1 MANLNAILKNKMGL
15 SAEQAKKS
23 KVLASLSGSYR
34 QNMKSIHYT
43 QLVSNINQFYSE
55 KELENLADVIQI
67 LGGVAQNLLVRK
79 KDAEQYEILAGHRRW
94 RASQIVVQRGF
105 PEYAYLPC
113 LVIECNDDVAE
124 LLLILTNSSARNDLN
139 GYEQMMQ
146 VVRLKELLPKINKD
160 ETLKGRILRKEIA
173 LSTKRSE
180 STIQNLMFTAKHL
193 SEDGMQ
199 AFREEK
205 LTPAAA
211 LYLAKQSKEDQKD
224 LVQKEFFT
232 VAAMEG
238 YLASKSVTQEIPS
251 KQPTKEGKRNPN
263 LKPCK
268 TGLSKSGAC
277 GSAAYCEAPYSCCKE
292 CKKECSLR
300 CGWIR
305 EEIDDIPEKHQGPEP
320 YVAVPAEKT
329 ESKRQ
334 VENLSDFPEEG
345 IRFTSSE
352 HKKAYYDSLQ
362 KFSAPDSADK
372 ALCYCINLMQST
384 RSHVTEIFDFEQK
397 CLKTE
402 CLKAGWQTSSSE
414 KAIRMAFN
422 LFSGEIPTVDYEDK
436 VDNQLKE
443 CQNYTVN
450 ELFYSSFS
458 PYFWQAVQLRYPEYT
473 K

>member
-1 MANLNAILKNKMGL
+1 M
-15 SAEQAKKS
+15 S
-23 KVLASLSGSYR
+23 KCCPHCS
-34 QNMKSIHYT
+34 
-43 QLVSNINQFYSE
+43 
-55 KELENLADVIQI
+55 
-67 LGGVAQNLLVRK
+67 
-79 KDAEQYEILAGHRRW
+79 
-94 RASQIVVQRGF
+94 
-105 PEYAYLPC
+105 
-113 LVIECNDDVAE
+113 
-124 LLLILTNSSARNDLN
+124 
-139 GYEQMMQ
+139 
-146 VVRLKELLPKINKD
+146 
-160 ETLKGRILRKEIA
+160 
-173 LSTKRSE
+173 
-180 STIQNLMFTAKHL
+180 
-193 SEDGMQ
+193 
-199 AFREEK
+199 
-205 LTPAAA
+205 
-211 LYLAKQSKEDQKD
+211 
-224 LVQKEFFT
+224 
-232 VAAMEG
+232 
-238 YLASKSVTQEIPS
+238 
-251 KQPTKEGKRNPN
+251 TKEGKRNPN

-450 ELFYSSFS
+450 ELFYSSFA

>member
-124 LLLILTNSSARNDLN
+124 LLLILTNSSARSDLN

-146 VVRLKELLPKINKD
+146 VVRLQELLPKINKD
-160 ETLKGRILRKEIA
+160 ETLKGRVLRKEIA

-180 STIQNLMFTAKHL
+180 STIQNLMYTAKHL
-193 SEDGMQ
+193 SKDGMQ

-238 YLASKSVTQEIPS
+238 
-251 KQPTKEGKRNPN
+251 
-263 LKPCK
+263 
-268 TGLSKSGAC
+268 
-277 GSAAYCEAPYSCCKE
+277 
-292 CKKECSLR
+292 
-300 CGWIR
+300 
-305 EEIDDIPEKHQGPEP
+305 
-320 YVAVPAEKT
+320 
-329 ESKRQ
+329 
-334 VENLSDFPEEG
+334 
-345 IRFTSSE
+345 
-352 HKKAYYDSLQ
+352 
-362 KFSAPDSADK
+362 
-372 ALCYCINLMQST
+372 
-384 RSHVTEIFDFEQK
+384 
-397 CLKTE
+397 
-402 CLKAGWQTSSSE
+402 
-414 KAIRMAFN
+414 
-422 LFSGEIPTVDYEDK
+422 
-436 VDNQLKE
+436 
-443 CQNYTVN
+443 
-450 ELFYSSFS
+450 
-458 PYFWQAVQLRYPEYT
+458 
-473 K
+473 

>member
-1 MANLNAILKNKMGL
+1 MADLNAILKNKMGL
-15 SAEQAKKS
+15 SVEQAKKS
-23 KVLASLSGSYR
+23 KILASLSGSYR
-34 QNMKSIHYT
+34 QNMKSIHYS
-43 QLVSNINQFYSE
+43 QLVPSTNQFYTE
-55 KELENLADVIQI
+55 KELEDLADIIQI

-124 LLLILTNSSARNDLN
+124 LLLILTNSSARSDLN

-146 VVRLKELLPKINKD
+146 VVRLQELLPKINKD

-180 STIQNLMFTAKHL
+180 STVQNLMFTAKHL

-329 ESKRQ
+329 ESKK
-334 VENLSDFPEEG
+334 VAKKPIEKKEAVKEPEAIKEEAVKAD
-345 IRFTSSE
+345 TKVVSANT
-352 HKKAYYDSLQ
+352 KKESAQ
-362 KFSAPDSADK
+362 SAPKKRGRKPGSKNKQKEQLTPEVYVQYHGEEVEQSAIIEKIKEQYVSEGHRAGNIKSLKLYLKPEDR
-372 ALCYCINLMQST
+372 AAYFVIND
-384 RSHVTEIFDFEQK
+384 RY
-397 CLKTE
+397 
-402 CLKAGWQTSSSE
+402 AG
-414 KAIRMAFN
+414 
-422 LFSGEIPTVDYEDK
+422 K
-436 VDNQLKE
+436 VD
-443 CQNYTVN
+443 
-450 ELFYSSFS
+450 LFNF
-458 PYFWQAVQLRYPEYT
+458 
-473 K
+473 

>member
-1 MANLNAILKNKMGL
+1 M
-15 SAEQAKKS
+15 
-23 KVLASLSGSYR
+23 
-34 QNMKSIHYT
+34 
-43 QLVSNINQFYSE
+43 
-55 KELENLADVIQI
+55 
-67 LGGVAQNLLVRK
+67 
-79 KDAEQYEILAGHRRW
+79 
-94 RASQIVVQRGF
+94 
-105 PEYAYLPC
+105 
-113 LVIECNDDVAE
+113 EC
-124 LLLILTNSSARNDLN
+124 R
-139 GYEQMMQ
+139 
-146 VVRLKELLPKINKD
+146 
-160 ETLKGRILRKEIA
+160 
-173 LSTKRSE
+173 
-180 STIQNLMFTAKHL
+180 
-193 SEDGMQ
+193 

-232 VAAMEG
+232 VATMEG

-397 CLKTE
+397 CLKTK

-450 ELFYSSFS
+450 ELFYSSFA

>member
-34 QNMKSIHYT
+34 QNMKSIHYS
-43 QLVSNINQFYSE
+43 QLVPNTNQFYTE
-55 KELENLADVIQI
+55 KELEDLADIIQI

-124 LLLILTNSSARNDLN
+124 LLLILTNSSARSDLN

-146 VVRLKELLPKINKD
+146 VVRLQELLPKINKD
-160 ETLKGRILRKEIA
+160 ETLKGRVLRKEIA

-180 STIQNLMFTAKHL
+180 SSIQNLMYTAKHL
-193 SEDGMQ
+193 SKDGMQ
-199 AFREEK
+199 AFQEEK

-211 LYLAKQSKEDQKD
+211 LYLAKQSEEDQKD

-232 VAAMEG
+232 VAAMRG
-238 YLASKSVTQEIPS
+238 YLEIKSVTQEISFKRPE
-251 KQPTKEGKRNPN
+251 KVEKRNPN
-263 LKPCK
+263 LKPCV
-268 TGLSKSGAC
+268 TGMSKSGAC

-422 LFSGEIPTVDYEDK
+422 LFSGGIPTVDYEDK

-450 ELFYSSFS
+450 ELFYSSFA
-458 PYFWQAVQLRYPEYT
+458 PYFWQAIQIRYPEYT

>member
-180 STIQNLMFTAKHL
+180 STVQNLMFTAKHL
-193 SEDGMQ
+193 SEDGML
-199 AFREEK
+199 AFKGEK

-224 LVQKEFFT
+224 LIQKEFFT
-232 VAAMEG
+232 VSAMKG
-238 YLASKSVTQEIPS
+238 YLSSNPPFQEKS
-251 KQPTKEGKRNPN
+251 N
-263 LKPCK
+263 LPFNDKKSNKKSLPKISFHIRKNQKNQRKKP
-268 TGLSKSGAC
+268 
-277 GSAAYCEAPYSCCKE
+277 
-292 CKKECSLR
+292 KKHRRSHNHRKLF
-300 CGWIR
+300 
-305 EEIDDIPEKHQGPEP
+305 Q
-320 YVAVPAEKT
+320 
-329 ESKRQ
+329 
-334 VENLSDFPEEG
+334 
-345 IRFTSSE
+345 
-352 HKKAYYDSLQ
+352 KK
-362 KFSAPDSADK
+362 KFSLPVP
-372 ALCYCINLMQST
+372 IT
-384 RSHVTEIFDFEQK
+384 RENIMK
-397 CLKTE
+397 L
-402 CLKAGWQTSSSE
+402 
-414 KAIRMAFN
+414 
-422 LFSGEIPTVDYEDK
+422 
-436 VDNQLKE
+436 
-443 CQNYTVN
+443 
-450 ELFYSSFS
+450 
-458 PYFWQAVQLRYPEYT
+458 
-473 K
+473 